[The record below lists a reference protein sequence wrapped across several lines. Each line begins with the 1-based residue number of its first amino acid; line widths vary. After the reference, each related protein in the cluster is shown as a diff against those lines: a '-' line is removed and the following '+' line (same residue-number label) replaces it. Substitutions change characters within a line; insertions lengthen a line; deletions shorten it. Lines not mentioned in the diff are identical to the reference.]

1 MAHSKDELS
10 EPKPGSASATPPAAQ
25 PPRRIKKTSPQAV
38 ETPVEKTEES
48 ETIVSSRRWV
58 SVPAWLVSML
68 VHIAMLLFMA
78 AYHIPEIGNAVSSF
92 IVSAS
97 STDDA
102 ESLDDFSIEDAMEM
116 ETPKEAVETP
126 PASSPVLQNVVSDIP
141 IDVQIDAVAPTM
153 ASVQLSSLS
162 SEMLS
167 TSLSSGQQSMK
178 KGLTSRSKNSKRELL
193 DRYGG
198 NDETEK
204 AVAAAL
210 KWLSQHQLPDGSW
223 TFAHGLACGS
233 QCKDNGKATEA
244 RNAATGLALM
254 CYLGAGQTHLEG
266 EYKSTVF
273 KGLSFLL
280 RNMKVTDG
288 KMPSWY
294 SKGGGSSTGVMYAH
308 GIASIAMCEAYGM
321 SKDPDLKVA
330 AQASINFIA
339 YAQDPSR
346 GGWDYSPRKSGGG
359 DTSVV
364 GWQLMALKS
373 AAMSG
378 LTIPPGV
385 SKKAEKYLDSV
396 SSSNG
401 SIYGY
406 RTPKGTS
413 ASAMTACG
421 LLCKMY
427 MGLPKDN
434 SGLNVA
440 SEAIVKKGPDPKNVY
455 YNYYATQVL
464 KQVGGPLWTQWD
476 EKMKKELLST
486 QEKSG
491 HAAGSWYNKA
501 MSHGDV
507 GGRLYITTMSTM
519 MLEVYYRYMPIYGV
533 QAEDE
538 AFKL

>member
-1 MAHSKDELS
+1 MAYSKDDLS
-10 EPKPGSASATPPAAQ
+10 ELDLGPTSPTTVSPPAISRAQ
-25 PPRRIKKTSPQAV
+25 KTPVKAEEPDPAQVEFAVPRRKWLSVT
-38 ETPVEKTEES
+38 
-48 ETIVSSRRWV
+48 
-58 SVPAWLVSML
+58 VPAWLVSMM
-68 VHIAMLLFMA
+68 VHVAMLLFMA
-78 AYHIPEIGNAVSSF
+78 AYHVPEISNAVASL
-92 IVSAS
+92 IVNAS
-97 STDDA
+97 PTEETD
-102 ESLDDFSIEDAMEM
+102 SLEDFSIEDTMEI
-116 ETPKEAVETP
+116 ETPKEMAEKIPTS
-126 PASSPVLQNVVSDIP
+126 APVMKNIVSEIP
-141 IDVQIDAVAPTM
+141 IDVQVDVIAPTM
-153 ASVQLSSLS
+153 SNIQLSSISSEMLASSLS
-162 SEMLS
+162 SGE
-167 TSLSSGQQSMK
+167 QSMK
-178 KGLTSRSKNSKRELL
+178 KGLTSRSVKSKRELL

-198 NDETEK
+198 NKETEA

-233 QCKDNGKATEA
+233 QCKDNGKASEA

-266 EYKSTVF
+266 EYKPTVF

-280 RNMKVTDG
+280 RNMKITDG

-294 SKGGGSSTGVMYAH
+294 AKGGGSTTGVMYSH

-321 SKDPDLKVA
+321 SKDPDLKAA
-330 AQASINFIA
+330 AQAATNFIV

-346 GGWDYSPRKSGGG
+346 GGWDYSPKKSGGG

-378 LTIPPGV
+378 LAIPPGV

-396 SSSNG
+396 SANNG
-401 SIYGY
+401 SVYGY

-434 SGLNVA
+434 SGLTTA
-440 SEAIVKKGPDPKNVY
+440 SEAIVKKGYDPKNVY

-486 QEKSG
+486 QEKTG
-491 HAAGSWYNKA
+491 HSAGSWFNKS

-519 MLEVYYRYMPIYGV
+519 MLEVYYRYMPIYGI
-533 QAEDE
+533 QTEEE

>member
-1 MAHSKDELS
+1 
-10 EPKPGSASATPPAAQ
+10 
-25 PPRRIKKTSPQAV
+25 
-38 ETPVEKTEES
+38 
-48 ETIVSSRRWV
+48 
-58 SVPAWLVSML
+58 ML

-78 AYHIPEIGNAVSSF
+78 AYHVPAIGNAVASF
-92 IVSAS
+92 IVNAS
-97 STDDA
+97 STDEA
-102 ESLDDFSIEDAMEM
+102 ESLEDFSIEDAMEM
-116 ETPKEAVETP
+116 ETPQETVETP

-141 IDVQIDAVAPTM
+141 LDVQIDVLAPSM
-153 ASVQLSSLS
+153 ASVQLSSIS

-167 TSLSSGQQSMK
+167 ASMTSGEQSMK

-223 TFAHGLACGS
+223 TFAHGLACGA

-266 EYKSTVF
+266 DYKQTVF

-294 SKGGGSSTGVMYAH
+294 NKGGGSSTGVMYSH

-330 AQASINFIA
+330 AQASINFIV

-346 GGWDYSPRKSGGG
+346 GGWDYSPKKSGGG

-396 SSSNG
+396 SANNG
-401 SIYGY
+401 SVYGY
-406 RTPKGTS
+406 RTPKGSS
-413 ASAMTACG
+413 ATAMTACG

-427 MGLPKDN
+427 MGLPKDH

-440 SEAIVKKGPDPKNVY
+440 SEALVKKGPDPRNVY

-486 QEKSG
+486 QEKTG
-491 HAAGSWYNKA
+491 HAAGSWFNKS
-501 MSHGDV
+501 MQHGDV

>member
-1 MAHSKDELS
+1 MAHSKDDLS
-10 EPKPGSASATPPAAQ
+10 ELELGSTTPSPASQ
-25 PPRRIKKTSPQAV
+25 PPPPRAKKALLKVAEPRDAA
-38 ETPVEKTEES
+38 ES
-48 ETIVSSRRWV
+48 EPAPSRKWLSV

-68 VHIAMLLFMA
+68 VHIAMLFFMA
-78 AYHIPEIGNAVSSF
+78 AYHLPAISDAVASF
-92 IVSAS
+92 IVNAS
-97 STDDA
+97 SSEET
-102 ESLDDFSIEDAMEM
+102 ESLEDFSIEDSMTI
-116 ETPKEAVETP
+116 ETPKEPAETP

-141 IDVQIDAVAPTM
+141 LDVQIDVVAPSM
-153 ASVQLSSLS
+153 ASVQLSSLT

-167 TSLSSGQQSMK
+167 TSLTSGEQSMK

-198 NDETEK
+198 NEDTEK

-210 KWLSQHQLPDGSW
+210 KWLSLHQLPDGSW
-223 TFAHGLACGS
+223 TFAHGLACGA

-266 EYKSTVF
+266 DYKQTVF

-294 SKGGGSSTGVMYAH
+294 TKGGGSSTGVMYAH

-321 SKDPDLKVA
+321 SKDPDLKAA
-330 AQASINFIA
+330 AQASINFIV

-373 AAMSG
+373 ASMSG
-378 LTIPPGV
+378 LAIPAGV

-396 SSSNG
+396 SANNG
-401 SIYGY
+401 SVYGY
-406 RTPKGTS
+406 RTPKGLS

-421 LLCKMY
+421 ILCKMY

-434 SGLNVA
+434 SGLNAV
-440 SEAIVKKGPDPKNVY
+440 SEALVKKGPDSRNVY

-486 QEKSG
+486 QEKTG
-491 HAAGSWYNKA
+491 HAAGSWFNKA
-501 MSHGDV
+501 MTHSDV

>member
-1 MAHSKDELS
+1 MANSKDYLS
-10 EPKPGSASATPPAAQ
+10 ELDLGPTTAPPASTLKPTRVKQAPAQ
-25 PPRRIKKTSPQAV
+25 VAEPEQTEEFRPRRKWLS
-38 ETPVEKTEES
+38 
-48 ETIVSSRRWV
+48 V

-68 VHIAMLLFMA
+68 VHIAMILFMA
-78 AYHIPEIGNAVSSF
+78 AYHIPAVGNAVASF

-97 STDDA
+97 STDEAD
-102 ESLDDFSIEDAMEM
+102 SLDDFSIEDATAMEA
-116 ETPKEAVETP
+116 PKEASEVP
-126 PASSPVLQNVVSDIP
+126 PSSSPVLQNVVSEIP
-141 IDVQIDAVAPTM
+141 LDVQIDVVAPTM
-153 ASVQLSSLS
+153 ANVQLSSLT

-167 TSLSSGQQSMK
+167 SSLSSGEQSMK
-178 KGLTSRSKNSKRELL
+178 KGLASRSKQSKRELL

-223 TFAHGLACGS
+223 TFAHGLACNA

-244 RNAATGLALM
+244 RNAATGLTLM
-254 CYLGAGQTHLEG
+254 CFLGAGQTHLEG
-266 EYKSTVF
+266 DYKPTVF

-288 KMPSWY
+288 KIPSWY
-294 SKGGGSSTGVMYAH
+294 AKGGGSSTGVMYAH

-330 AQASINFIA
+330 AQTAINFIC

-346 GGWDYSPRKSGGG
+346 GGWDYTPVKSGGG

-373 AAMSG
+373 AVMSG
-378 LTIPPGV
+378 LNVPPGTI
-385 SKKAEKYLDSV
+385 KKASGYLDSV
-396 SSSNG
+396 ASKEKNS
-401 SIYGY
+401 YGY
-406 RTPKGTS
+406 RKAGDRTAGT
-413 ASAMTACG
+413 AMTACG

-434 SGLNVA
+434 PILNAA
-440 SEAIVKKGPDPKNVY
+440 SEAFVKSGPTKDVY

-476 EKMKKELLST
+476 EKMKKNLLAT
-486 QEKSG
+486 QEKTG
-491 HAAGSWYNKA
+491 HAAGSWFDKSSGHA
-501 MSHGDV
+501 EV

-533 QAEDE
+533 QTEDE